1 MALRGEEACL
11 WSRPYLKRLPYPIS
25 LRTLVYTTTRLHD
38 SELHAPRK
46 LFGMSH
52 PIYLFMP
59 SLYYIPYTPLFYYL
73 ALHLVV
79 FAITRNLAVF
89 FSLRVVYHVAGLSL
103 TPPFSS
109 ILLRSSLSCLHSPVT
124 DATCAVYALAACRT
138 HLARITTFNFLFLLF
153 YFIPNPQIQLS
164 LSALQCILSEHSCFA
179 SERFSA
185 RFCVG
190 VVAAGVV

>member
-1 MALRGEEACL
+1 
-11 WSRPYLKRLPYPIS
+11 
-25 LRTLVYTTTRLHD
+25 
-38 SELHAPRK
+38 
-46 LFGMSH
+46 MSH

-89 FSLRVVYHVAGLSL
+89 FSLRVVYHVAGFSL

-138 HLARITTFNFLFLLF
+138 HLARITTFNFLFLPF
-153 YFIPNPQIQLS
+153 NFIPNPKFNYRSQLCS
-164 LSALQCILSEHSCFA
+164 VFYLSIPVLPLNA
-179 SERFSA
+179 SPHGFVWE
-185 RFCVG
+185 
-190 VVAAGVV
+190 